1 MSLSTLGLFLVVVF
15 ITCVTPGAGVLY
27 TLHNAVNYGVKNA
40 FMSPTGNAIGVA
52 VMSVIAASGM
62 GAVINNSPVLFYGL
76 PGVSSWL
83 GLAGRAGRLQPLL
96 SKIVSGHHWIRQNK
110 RQETGTSLPAPRF
123 CR

>member
-40 FMSPTGNAIGVA
+40 FMSPTGNALGVA

-76 PGVSSWL
+76 QTADACSWL
-83 GLAGRAGRLQPLL
+83 GSDGRAGRLRHFL
-96 SKIVSGHHWIRQNK
+96 SKIASAHH
-110 RQETGTSLPAPRF
+110 
-123 CR
+123 